1 MDFSS
6 LVLMEREKETNFLI
20 REMGSYEV
28 SDGAE
33 YIRKMFYDGKD
44 VIIYFDSNRDVE
56 EWEYTAIFDLFD
68 DKLFM
73 EAGFII
79 ENDEDQYNPTWCTKF
94 IYDEEYSVVQYK
106 LKKLCLIIGNEM
118 DNVFDAI
125 KGKENEYK

>member
-28 SDGAE
+28 SDGAK

-44 VIIYFDSNRDVE
+44 VIVYFDSERDVE

-68 DKLFM
+68 ERALAL
-73 EAGFII
+73 AGFII
-79 ENDEDQYNPTWCTKF
+79 ENVEDEYNPTWCTKF
-94 IYDEEYSVVQYK
+94 PYNEEHAVVQDK
-106 LKKLCLIIGNEM
+106 LKQLCSIIENEM
-118 DNVFDAI
+118 DKVFEEI
-125 KGKENEYK
+125 KDKENEYK